1 MSNNALDTLTTK
13 LAEKLEFGANNAGEL
28 VAALKDTAFKGQ
40 VSDAQ
45 MTALMVVANQYGL
58 NPWTREI
65 YAFPDKGGI
74 VPIVGVDGWA
84 RIINSNP
91 QFDGMEFKTEEDG
104 GKLKSCSCTIYRK
117 DRNHPVTVTEFFIEC
132 RRDTSPWKTHPSRM
146 LRHKAMIQAAR
157 LAFGYVG
164 IFDQDEAEVIVSSSG
179 AVIDGTTGEIVMEPR
194 PLPPYP
200 EERLVASLP
209 KWAGKNADDV
219 LAMIGSKYTV
229 SAEQEA
235 RVRAALAPKP
245 AQMSEDAAA
254 FVREMEEE
262 IA

>member
-1 MSNNALDTLTTK
+1 MSNALVTLATK
-13 LAEKLEFGANNAGEL
+13 LAERLEFGANNGEEL
-28 VAALKDTAFKGQ
+28 VNALTATAFKTQTQ
-40 VSDAQ
+40 VSPAQ

-91 QFDGMEFKTEEDG
+91 QFDGMEFRTEEDG

-164 IFDQDEAEVIVSSSG
+164 IFDPDEAEVIVSSSSG
-179 AVIDGTTGEIVMEPR
+179 EVIDGTTGEIVTK
-194 PLPPYP
+194 PLPAYP
-200 EERLVASLP
+200 EERLAASLP

-219 LAMIGSKYTV
+219 LAMIGSKYAV
-229 SAEQEA
+229 SKEQEA
-235 RVRAALAPKP
+235 RIRAALAPKP
-245 AQMSEDAAA
+245 AQMSEEWK
-254 FVREMEEE
+254 RR
-262 IA
+262 